1 MLASGAALGGLSG
14 NVGCSDFPPI
24 TTDPAFASSP
34 GSPGRGIGGPGLGNS
49 GAAPSNPSLNQPA
62 GVGTQNPGADP
73 LPGTNGAG
81 GASGI
86 PGGAGAGGGGVP
98 GVSNTGNP
106 SATGTFTTG
115 PAGSSRPMSAEVD
128 VSEVDASSEPADPS
142 AFDPNFPA
150 FDPNLAPLT
159 PNDEDDGEE
168 EPHAAWSP

>member
-73 LPGTNGAG
+73 LPGTPGTNGAG
-81 GASGI
+81 GGS
-86 PGGAGAGGGGVP
+86 PGTPGAGGGAVP
-98 GVSNTGNP
+98 GISGAGGAGNP
-106 SATGTFTTG
+106 GANGTFG
-115 PAGSSRPMSAEVD
+115 APAGSSHTMSAELD
-128 VSEVDASSEPADPS
+128 ISEVDAASESDDPS
-142 AFDPNFPA
+142 MRDRDPDPA
-150 FDPNLAPLT
+150 RDPVFAPT
-159 PNDEDDGEE
+159 AEE
-168 EPHAAWSP
+168 EPDASPSP